1 MKNQKLLFLFIL
13 FLLFNSCGP
22 HQEKDILSYCDGQ
35 TETDFQFDN
44 LTYVL
49 ISKSTTSCELELI
62 KTQFEMKGFS
72 FDFSGSE
79 FSSDDTIDHLRLRVM
94 YYYRKP
100 FWNFL
105 AGRSFIG
112 GGLDVTKEELLEE
125 DYGFMFY
132 NMLSDRKGVS
142 SGRFKHLLRWAEEK
156 EYNSEL

>member
-1 MKNQKLLFLFIL
+1 MKSQKFLFLFIL
-13 FLLFNSCGP
+13 SLLFNSCGP
-22 HQEKDILSYCDGQ
+22 HQEKDILSYCEGQ
-35 TETDFQFDN
+35 TETDFQFGN

-62 KTQFEMKGFS
+62 KTQFETKGFT
-72 FDFSGSE
+72 FDFSASE
-79 FSSDDTIDHLRLRVM
+79 FSSDGTIDYLRLRVM

-100 FWNFL
+100 FWNIL

-132 NMLSDRKGVS
+132 DMLSDRRGVS
-142 SGRFKHLLRWAEEK
+142 SGRFKHLLRWAEER
-156 EYNSEL
+156 EDRPE